1 MYKMIYL
8 GRYMEGI
15 FETVANFS
23 KIQLCGYIIDPNL
36 SEEDFKHSEDAMK
49 NIVGG
54 GGAY

>member
-1 MYKMIYL
+1 
-8 GRYMEGI
+8 MEGI

-54 GGAY
+54 GGHINRKCSFV